1 MIESTNQCSSAST
14 YLQNYAVQYYSLLS
28 LFESYLWSGNCH
40 CFTECSQNVKLFTF
54 CKYSLENFLYEQNF
68 PFYRQLHRAES
79 QTQRDERLNRL
90 MESISKLEEEVKQK
104 KARKIRKVKE
114 AKNKKKDVRKVAD
127 EMDGNDNEMMN
138 EDVGETEA

>member
-1 MIESTNQCSSAST
+1 
-14 YLQNYAVQYYSLLS
+14 
-28 LFESYLWSGNCH
+28 
-40 CFTECSQNVKLFTF
+40 
-54 CKYSLENFLYEQNF
+54 
-68 PFYRQLHRAES
+68 
-79 QTQRDERLNRL
+79 

-114 AKNKKKDVRKVAD
+114 AKNKEKDIRKVAD